1 MQIKQ
6 HTPKIK
12 ICLVN
17 LSLGKGGSERSTALL
32 SQILYDLDVDVHLV
46 ILTNEISYPY
56 KGKLLNLGVFKTEKD
71 NLWKK
76 IGRFKK
82 FKAYIKKEKFDFI
95 IDNRPKNNALR
106 ELYYLLYL
114 YKKQNVIN
122 VVRSCFIDNYIP
134 SSSKIVQQIIFKR
147 TKCFVGVSEEIT
159 NKIKERYKI
168 DNVVTIYN
176 PIDEVNIT
184 NNDILNKTERYIVFL
199 GRIDDNVK
207 NITLLLNAY
216 KKSRVP
222 LAGIKLKIIGS
233 GPDETI
239 IAKKIQT
246 LGLSEHIIRI
256 DFTPNVE
263 EYLSQALFLVLT
275 SRYEGFPR
283 ALIESLSVGTPVVS
297 VNCSSGPAE
306 IIQNEING
314 LLVENDN
321 IYALTEAMNRM
332 VDDDVLYQCCK
343 TNAQSSV
350 QKFSRK
356 IIAEKWKKLIEE
368 LT

>member
-32 SQILYDLDVDVHLV
+32 SQILYDLGVDVHLV

-56 KGKLLNLGVFKTEKD
+56 KGKLLNLGVFKTKKE
-71 NLWKK
+71 NLWKR

-95 IDNRPKNNALR
+95 IDNRPKNHALR

-114 YKKQNVIN
+114 YKKQNIIN

-147 TKCFVGVSEEIT
+147 TKYFVGVSEEIT

-176 PIDEVNIT
+176 PIDEVNIK
-184 NNDILNKTERYIVFL
+184 NNDFLYKTERYIVFL

-216 KKSRVP
+216 KESRLP
-222 LAGIKLKIIGS
+222 LEGIKLKIVGS
-233 GPDETI
+233 GPDELI
-239 IAKKIQT
+239 IANKILN
-246 LGLSEHIIRI
+246 LGLSEHIVRI
-256 DFTPNVE
+256 NFTPNVE
-263 EYLSQALFLVLT
+263 LYLSQAIFLVLT

-314 LLVENDN
+314 LLVKNND

-332 VDDDVLYQCCK
+332 VDDDILYHRCK

-350 QKFSRK
+350 QKFSKK
-356 IIAEKWKKLIEE
+356 IIAEKWKKLIKE
-368 LT
+368 LI